1 MHVMC
6 CCQSICNLFAA
17 DSAIIA
23 AADFACVRSFE
34 LINTPSFATDNS
46 TQEPAADP
54 AGVYTMLDTSLSD
67 DTTRNIC
74 FGMLPVTVKM

>member
-1 MHVMC
+1 MC
-6 CCQSICNLFAA
+6 CCQSKCNPFAA
-17 DSAIIA
+17 DSVYAIIA

-34 LINTPSFATDNS
+34 VINTPSFVTDNS

-74 FGMLPVTVKM
+74 FGMFPVTVKM